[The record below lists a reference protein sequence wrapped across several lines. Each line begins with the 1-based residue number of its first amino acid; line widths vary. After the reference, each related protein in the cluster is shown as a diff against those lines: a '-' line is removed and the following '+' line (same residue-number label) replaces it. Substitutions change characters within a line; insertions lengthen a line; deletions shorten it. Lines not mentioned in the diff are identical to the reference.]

1 MRISLF
7 TILLFL
13 GSTLS
18 FAQTKSYSSYAI
30 QQDLEYF
37 SDWTAT
43 QLNKDVKT
51 KSLKNFKS
59 PLLRQ
64 IASDL
69 LSNRYNQDYRVASYP
84 AYPSNK
90 ALYEKIK
97 LRSGFSQYE
106 NMTGI
111 YLEEGEAVVLVGDLH
126 GREVS
131 LYIPDWMRKPAPGV
145 KPTEDP
151 NGWGLKKKEYAL
163 KEGVNVIHVEK
174 AGNVYVNY
182 FEDDPESAPSI
193 AIHFPT
199 GLVNG
204 YFDAEIHNNEDWV
217 NLLDNAVSPI
227 MDARGKHI
235 QVAYPVEWF
244 KFHTKG
250 KGVELINNY
259 DKMLDL
265 QYGLMGAKKY
275 NRVPENRV
283 LARVNF
289 NYYMF
294 RDQDGVAYL
303 GDKGTMRMVA
313 DPDVVI
319 KGDPCWGFSHEV
331 GHVMQLSPQLTWG
344 GMTEVSNN
352 IFAMYTT
359 TALGNESRLKA
370 QNSFEAA
377 RKNIIESTPKKSY
390 LQAGDPFQSLV
401 PFWQLHLYFTKNGF
415 PDFYADVMEQMRN
428 QPHSGI
434 RNESINNMF
443 DFIKITSDVTKTDL
457 TDFFEQWGFFY
468 VGKLNI
474 EDYAKYEFNITQ
486 EMVDETKAYI
496 ASKNYK
502 KPADDITLTVE

>member
-1 MRISLF
+1 MRFSLF
-7 TILLFL
+7 LAFFFL
-13 GSTLS
+13 SSTLS
-18 FAQTKSYSSYAI
+18 FAQNQRYSTYAI
-30 QQDLEYF
+30 QQDLTYF
-37 SDWTAT
+37 TDWTAT
-43 QLNKDVKT
+43 RLNDHVNRRALKD
-51 KSLKNFKS
+51 FKS

-64 IASDL
+64 VASDML
-69 LSNRYNQDYRVASYP
+69 NGEYNQDYRVASYT
-84 AYPSNK
+84 AYPSNN
-90 ALYEKIK
+90 AIYEKLK
-97 LRSGFSQYE
+97 LNSGFSKYE
-106 NMTGI
+106 NITGI
-111 YLEEGEAVVLVGDLH
+111 YLEKGEAVVLVGDLH
-126 GREVS
+126 GRKVS
-131 LYIPDWMRKPAPGV
+131 LYIPDWMRKPAEGI

-151 NGWGLKKKEYAL
+151 NGWGLKRKEYEL
-163 KEGVNVIHVEK
+163 KEGVNVINVEK

-182 FEDDPESAPSI
+182 FEDDPESAPPI
-193 AIHFPT
+193 TIHFPT

-204 YFDAEIHNNEDWV
+204 YFDSEVHTNEDWD
-217 NLLDNAVSPI
+217 NLLKHAVSPI

-244 KFHTKG
+244 KFYTLG

-275 NRVPENRV
+275 NRVPVNRV

-352 IFAMYTT
+352 IFAMHTT
-359 TALGNESRLKA
+359 TSLGNESRLKA
-370 QNSFEAA
+370 QKSYEAA
-377 RKNIIESTPKKSY
+377 RRNIIDSSPKKSY

-401 PFWQLHLYFTKNGF
+401 PFWQLHLYFTRNGF

-428 QPHSGI
+428 QPHSGT

-443 DFIKITSDVTKTDL
+443 DFIKITSDVTQTDL
-457 TDFFEQWGFFY
+457 TEFFEKWGFFY
-468 VGKLNI
+468 VGKLQI

-496 ASKNYK
+496 AAKNYK
-502 KPADDITLTVE
+502 KPAEDITLIED